1 MSGENILQKQ
11 DFFVNVYSNQKSK
24 NLKQEPMLFEEIISE
39 EKTQKN
45 QLPFTQ
51 NLLSLKYD
59 GLRIS

>member
-11 DFFVNVYSNQKSK
+11 DFFESVHPNQKSK
-24 NLKQEPMLFEEIISE
+24 NFKQEPILFEEIISE

-45 QLPFTQ
+45 QIPFTQ
-51 NLLSLKYD
+51 NFLSLKYD